1 MKNLFLLLTFITS
14 WSFGQTPQTPQ
25 TFNYLTEAQYH
36 YLKTHNGLT
45 GNEVVL
51 SPGMVNPN
59 DYKGDVYVTHFS
71 PQKATGCSGYFP
83 PPGPSLPSTSI
94 DDGWAAASPFNLPF
108 QFCFYGN
115 PYNQVWMNNNGNISF
130 NSGISTFS
138 SMAFPSAG
146 NTMIAAFWA
155 DFYLTNGGTMHA
167 TITPTAAIFNWV
179 SMGYFNNQSDK
190 VNTCQI
196 VITNGLDPLVI
207 EGNTAIHFADMQWTT
222 GSASSGVGGFLGTP
236 ATVGANA
243 GNGVDFIQIGRFD
256 HAGTDYDGPNGNND
270 GVSWLDNKSFYFDF
284 CTTGNIAPIA
294 LQTSY
299 CDTIQI
305 CNTGSSQIV
314 FPFSSPETTQLT
326 HVYVDSTTFLNYT
339 TQDSLVAANGSITV
353 NINGAQ
359 ETLGIHSLTISAVD
373 NYTTP
378 DTTTITYY
386 FEIVDGSGFF
396 TPPPVVSY
404 TAGCAP
410 VDFTVS
416 GTWDSY
422 SWQESGSGTNPNNTS
437 NVYSVDGVFDG
448 ILSVTVTSNGC
459 SYTID
464 TLVTV
469 NQPPPF
475 NFSGSFDYCSSEFFT
490 QLALSD
496 SVLLSSVNWFNA
508 TAPTIPISS
517 NFSINLVNGQYVVEI
532 FDNTGSCSN
541 DTTITISMIPS
552 PAIFIDSFACDFSFQ
567 VSNTF
572 SAGGGIWSS
581 LDPEISFNDPTLA
594 NPIVTSTS
602 VGTFQVSFTDNV
614 CNETL
619 QSSIEFIPYPTI
631 FSDTLICN
639 DTLNVVNVSAYG
651 NSVTWTSSD
660 PSNVHFS
667 PDNATML
674 ATVVFDQPGTYNLVM
689 EDKKCLNSVDVDV
702 TIAVVPQVMQDTI
715 ACNNQLMVIGT
726 VANSGGVWTSLSPEI
741 SFNNATS
748 QNPLVQTTTTGVYT
762 ITFTDN
768 ACQISEDIDI
778 DFIANPVVSTFDTTI
793 CSGDVVTLVAFGV
806 PQNDLYTWSNG
817 VTGISTSASVDGDY
831 IVEASNECGVAVD
844 TATVLSIPCSINVP
858 NIIVLSSTAGNNAL
872 YIDYAGVQTFEL
884 SIMNRWGN
892 VVFQTS
898 DPLIVWD
905 GTQNGTV
912 LDEGVYSY
920 ILNVTLMNDQEL
932 LNQGFIHLV
941 H

>member
-1 MKNLFLLLTFITS
+1 MKNLFLLLAFVSS
-14 WSFGQTPQTPQ
+14 WSFGQTPQT
-25 TFNYLTEAQYH
+25 FNYVTEVQYQ
-36 YLKTHNGLT
+36 YLKSHNGLT

-59 DYKGDVYVTHFS
+59 DYKGDVYVTSFS

-83 PPGPSLPSTSI
+83 PPGPSLISTSI

-108 QFCFYGN
+108 QFCFYGS
-115 PYNQVWMNNNGNISF
+115 PYTQVWMNNNGNISF
-130 NSGISTFS
+130 NNGISTFS
-138 SMAFPSAG
+138 SSAFPSVG
-146 NTMIAAFWA
+146 NKMIAAFWA

-179 SMGYFNNQSDK
+179 SMGYFSNQNDK

-222 GSASSGVGGFLGTP
+222 GSASGGVGGFFGTP

-243 GNGVDFIQIGRFD
+243 GNGTDFIQIGRFD
-256 HAGTDYDGPNGNND
+256 HAGVDYDGPNGNND

-284 CTTGNIAPIA
+284 CATGNIGPIA

-305 CNTGSSQIV
+305 CNTGTSQIV
-314 FPFSSPETTQLT
+314 FPFSSPENNQLT

-339 TQDSLVAANGSITV
+339 TQDSIVAANGSITV
-353 NINGAQ
+353 NIDGSLEA
-359 ETLGIHSLTISAVD
+359 LGIHSLTMSAVD
-373 NYTTP
+373 NYSTQ

-386 FEIVDGSGFF
+386 FEIVDGSSFF

-404 TAGCAP
+404 TPGCAP
-410 VDFTVS
+410 VDFAVS

-422 SWQESGSGTNPNNTS
+422 YWQETGSGTSPNNTS
-437 NVYSVDGVFDG
+437 NVYSVDGVYDG
-448 ILSVTVTSNGC
+448 VLSVTVTSNGC
-459 SYTID
+459 SYTLD

-469 NQPPPF
+469 NQQPVF
-475 NFSGSFDYCSSEFFT
+475 NFAGSFDYCSSEFFT

-496 SVLLSSVNWFNA
+496 SLLLSNVNWYSSG
-508 TAPTIPISS
+508 APTISISS
-517 NFSINLVNGQYVVEI
+517 NFSIQLVGGQYVVEI

-552 PAIFIDSFACDFSFQ
+552 PSIFIDSFACDFSFQ

-594 NPIVTSTS
+594 NPIVTSTA

-639 DTLNVVNVSAYG
+639 DTLSIANVSAYG
-651 NSVTWTSSD
+651 NSVIWTSSD
-660 PSNVHFS
+660 PSNVHFL
-667 PDNATML
+667 PDDATML
-674 ATVVFDQPGTYNLVM
+674 ATVIFDQPGTYTLTM
-689 EDKKCLNSVDVDV
+689 TDKKCLNPVSTDI
-702 TIAVVPQVMQDTI
+702 TLAIPPQILQDTF
-715 ACNNQLMVIGT
+715 ACNYQFAISGT
-726 VANSGGVWTSLSPEI
+726 VSNNGGIWSSPDPEI
-741 SFNNATS
+741 RFTNVLLANPIVQATS
-748 QNPLVQTTTTGVYT
+748 AGLYT
-762 ITFTDN
+762 VVFTDN
-768 ACQISEDIDI
+768 SCQLSESFQI
-778 DFIANPVVSTFDTTI
+778 DFIADPSVIAMDTTI
-793 CSGDVVTLVAFGV
+793 CSGDVVSLLALGA
-806 PQNDLYTWSNG
+806 PQNDSYLWSDG
-817 VTGISTSASVDGDY
+817 TTGPTTSVSIDGNY
-831 IVEASNECGVAVD
+831 IVVASNECGFASD
-844 TATVLSIPCSINVP
+844 TATVVSIPCTITVP
-858 NIIVLSSTAGNNAL
+858 NIIVMSSTSGNNAL
-872 YIDYAGVQTFEL
+872 YIDYAGVQTFEI
-884 SIMNRWGN
+884 SIVNRWGN
-892 VVFQTS
+892 VVFSSTNPQ
-898 DPLIVWD
+898 IVWD

-920 ILNVTLMNDQEL
+920 ILNVTLVNDQEL
-932 LNQGFIHLV
+932 TNQGFIHLY

>member
-1 MKNLFLLLTFITS
+1 MKTLLLFVVLISS
-14 WSFGQTPQTPQ
+14 WAFGQNSPV
-25 TFNYLTEAQYH
+25 FNYVTEAQYS
-36 YLKTHNGLT
+36 YLKSHNGLT

-51 SPGMVNPN
+51 SAGMVNPN

-71 PQKATGCSGYFP
+71 PEKATGCSGYFP

-108 QFCFYGN
+108 TFCFYGN
-115 PYNQVWMNNNGNISF
+115 PYTQVWMNNNGNVSF

-138 SMAFPSAG
+138 SMAFPSVG

-155 DFYLTNGGTMHA
+155 DFYLTNGGTRHA

-179 SMGYFNNQSDK
+179 SMGYYANQNDK

-222 GSASSGVGGFLGTP
+222 GSASSGVSGFYGTP

-284 CTTGNIAPIA
+284 CSTGNIAPIA

-339 TQDSLVAANGSITV
+339 TQDSIVAANGSITV

-386 FEIVDGSGFF
+386 FEIVDGSSFF
-396 TPPPVVSY
+396 TPPPIVSY
-404 TAGCAP
+404 TPGCAP

-416 GTWDSY
+416 GTWDSFY
-422 SWQESGSGTNPNNTS
+422 WQETGSGTNPNNTS
-437 NVYSVDGVFDG
+437 SVYSVDGPYDG

-459 SYTID
+459 SYTLD

-469 NQPPPF
+469 NQQPVF
-475 NFSGSFDYCSSEFFT
+475 NFAGSFDYCSSEFFT

-496 SVLLSSVNWFNA
+496 SSLLSSVNWFNA

-552 PAIFIDSFACDFSFQ
+552 PAIFIDSFACDFIFQ

-619 QSSIEFIPYPTI
+619 QSSINFIPYPTI
-631 FSDTLICN
+631 FNDTLICS
-639 DTLNVVNVSAYG
+639 DTLNIVNVSAYG
-651 NSVTWTSSD
+651 NSVTWASSD

-667 PDNATML
+667 PDDATML

-689 EDKKCLNSVDVDV
+689 TDKKCLNAVDADV
-702 TIAVVPQVMQDTI
+702 TIAVLPQVMQDTM
-715 ACNNQLMVIGT
+715 ACNNQLTIAGT
-726 VANSGGVWTSLSPEI
+726 VANNGGVWTSVSPEI
-741 SFNNATS
+741 SFSNATI
-748 QNPLVQTTTTGVYT
+748 QNPIVQTTTPGVYT
-762 ITFTDN
+762 VTFTDN
-768 ACQISEDIDI
+768 ACNLSEDVQI
-778 DFIANPVVSTFDTTI
+778 DFIANPIVATFDTLI
-793 CSGDVVTLVAFGV
+793 CSGDVVALLAVGG
-806 PQNDLYTWSNG
+806 PQNDVYTWSDG
-817 VTGISTSASVDGDY
+817 TVGISTNASLDGDY
-831 IVEASNECGVAVD
+831 IVVASNECGVASD
-844 TATVLSIPCSINVP
+844 TATIVSMPCTINVP

-872 YIDYAGVQTFEL
+872 YIEYAGVKTFDL
-884 SIMNRWGN
+884 AIVNRWGN
-892 VVFQTS
+892 VVFTTTNPQI
-898 DPLIVWD
+898 LWD

-920 ILNVTLMNDQEL
+920 ILNVTLMNNQEL
-932 LNQGFIHLV
+932 TNQGFIHLF

>member
-1 MKNLFLLLTFITS
+1 MKKLLLVVVLISS
-14 WSFGQTPQTPQ
+14 WAFGQNPPV
-25 TFNYLTEAQYH
+25 FNYVTESQYT
-36 YLKTHNGLT
+36 YLKSHNGLT

-51 SPGMVNPN
+51 SAGMVNPN

-71 PQKATGCSGYFP
+71 PEKATGCSGYFP
-83 PPGPSLPSTSI
+83 PPGPSLISTSI

-108 QFCFYGN
+108 SFCFYGN
-115 PYNQVWMNNNGNISF
+115 PYSQVWMNNNGNISF
-130 NSGISTFS
+130 NGGISTFS

-179 SMGYFNNQSDK
+179 SMGYYSNQNDK

-222 GSASSGVGGFLGTP
+222 GSASSGVSGFYGTP

-284 CTTGNIAPIA
+284 CSTGNIAPIA

-299 CDTIQI
+299 CDTIQV

-326 HVYVDSTTFLNYT
+326 HVFVDSTTFLNYT
-339 TQDSLVAANGSITV
+339 TQDSIVAANGSITV

-359 ETLGIHSLTISAVD
+359 ETLGIHTLTISAVD

-378 DTTTITYY
+378 DTTTITYF
-386 FEIVDGSGFF
+386 FEIVDGSSFF
-396 TPPPVVSY
+396 TPPPLVSY
-404 TAGCAP
+404 TPGCAP
-410 VDFTVS
+410 VDLTVS

-422 SWQESGSGTNPNNTS
+422 VWQETGSGTNPNNTS
-437 NVYSVDGVFDG
+437 NVYTVDGPYDG

-459 SYTID
+459 SYTLD

-469 NQPPPF
+469 NQQPVF
-475 NFSGSFDYCSSEFFT
+475 NFAGSFDYCSSEFFT

-496 SVLLSSVNWFNA
+496 SSLLSNVNWFNA
-508 TAPTIPISS
+508 TAPTISISS

-552 PAIFIDSFACDFSFQ
+552 PSIFIDSFACDFSFQ
-567 VSNTF
+567 VANTF

-581 LDPEISFNDPTLA
+581 LDPEITFNNPTLV
-594 NPIVTSTS
+594 NPIVTSNS
-602 VGTFQVSFTDNV
+602 VGTFLVSFTDNV

-619 QSSIEFIPYPTI
+619 QSSINFIPYPTI

-639 DTLNVVNVSAYG
+639 DSLSIVNVSAFG
-651 NSVTWTSSD
+651 NSVTWASSD
-660 PSNVHFS
+660 PTNVHFS
-667 PDNATML
+667 PDDATML

-689 EDKKCLNSVDVDV
+689 TDKKCLNAVDVDV
-702 TIAVVPQVMQDTI
+702 TIAEMPQVMQDTI
-715 ACNNQLMVIGT
+715 ACNNLLMIVGT
-726 VANSGGVWTSLSPEI
+726 IANNGGFWSSVSPEI
-741 SFNNATS
+741 SFNDATIP
-748 QNPLVQTTTTGVYT
+748 NPIVQTTSSGQYT
-762 ITFTDN
+762 VIFTDN
-768 ACQISEDIDI
+768 ACNFSEDVQI
-778 DFIANPVVSTFDTTI
+778 DFIANPVVSTFDTLI
-793 CSGDVVTLVAFGV
+793 CNGDVVALLATGL
-806 PQNDLYTWSNG
+806 PQNDLYSWSNG
-817 VTGISTSASVDGDY
+817 TNGISTFASLDGDY
-831 IVEASNECGVAVD
+831 IVVASNECGIATD
-844 TATVLSIPCSINVP
+844 TATIVTMPCTINVP

-872 YIDYAGVQTFEL
+872 YIDYAGVQSFEL
-884 SIMNRWGN
+884 SIINRWGN
-892 VVFQTS
+892 VIFTTTNPQ
-898 DPLIVWD
+898 IVWD
-905 GTQNGTV
+905 GTQNGVV

-920 ILNVTLMNDQEL
+920 LLDVTLMNNQEL
-932 LNQGFIHLV
+932 TNQGFIHLF